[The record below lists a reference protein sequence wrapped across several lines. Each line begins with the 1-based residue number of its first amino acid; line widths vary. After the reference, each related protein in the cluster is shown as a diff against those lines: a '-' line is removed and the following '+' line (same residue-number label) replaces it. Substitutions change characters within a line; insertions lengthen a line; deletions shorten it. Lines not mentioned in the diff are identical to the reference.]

1 MALSIVHILISRD
14 SATVLPFVHC
24 ATSYELLLTSLPL
37 DVFGLVVVLHV
48 HMWLAVSVISYHRSV
63 IS

>member
-14 SATVLPFVHC
+14 SVAVLPFVYC
-24 ATSYELLLTSLPL
+24 ATSYELPMTSLPL